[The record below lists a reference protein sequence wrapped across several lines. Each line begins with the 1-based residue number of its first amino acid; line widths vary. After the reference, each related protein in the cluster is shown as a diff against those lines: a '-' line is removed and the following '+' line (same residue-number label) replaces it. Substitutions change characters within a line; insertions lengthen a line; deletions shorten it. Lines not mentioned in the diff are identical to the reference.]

1 MSDRRATTFPGS
13 GDRWANL
20 EALGHA
26 AGRRPRR
33 AAKDPK
39 DPKPGRMSPRRRR
52 NLLRT
57 LAIVLVLVVALAGAG
72 ALYGY
77 RYADRLVGKGK
88 RPVAGLTPAGAGKAM
103 NILLVGSDSR
113 DGLSRRQL
121 GRIQTV
127 EVPGRRTDTIMILH
141 LSPDRPKPV
150 MVSLPRDLRATVN
163 GRTNKINAAFA
174 FGGPDLLVKTV
185 EETTGLAIN
194 HYAEIDFA
202 GFLEVV
208 DALGGV
214 TLCNRSGHRLD
225 DAYANLHMDP
235 GCQHMNGVKALAFVR
250 ARHVDSDFGRI
261 GRQQEFLRAVL
272 AEVDRRGNLTGLPKL
287 LDVADIATDHIKT
300 DQGLSTGTAIGLARR
315 LRNAGPGTIDMRVYP
330 SVASPPRCAGCAA
343 FVDPLPEAAILMR
356 ALARD
361 AATLPPVGL
370 PGGKGV
376 SLATTPVTVLNGSGA
391 AGAAARAAEGLR
403 RLGVRVA
410 GTGNAAKP
418 TGQASTLAYPADMA
432 AQARLLRSVLG
443 GGVTLVKADAGT
455 SLVLTVGSGFRLR

>member
-1 MSDRRATTFPGS
+1 MTDRRATTVRAS
-13 GDRWANL
+13 SDRWANL
-20 EALGHA
+20 EALGAA
-26 AGRRPRR
+26 AGRP
-33 AAKDPK
+33 PK
-39 DPKPGRMSPRRRR
+39 LRKAPKPPKISSRRRR

-57 LAIVLVLVVALAGAG
+57 LAIVLVLVAVTAGAG
-72 ALYGY
+72 AVYAY
-77 RYADRLVGKGK
+77 RYADRLVGKGQ
-88 RPVAGLTPAGAGKAM
+88 RPVAGLTPVVGGPM

-113 DGLSRRQL
+113 AGLSRRQL

-127 EVPGRRTDTIMILH
+127 EVAGRRTDTIIVLH
-141 LSPDRPKPV
+141 VSPDRGKAV

-163 GRTNKINAAFA
+163 GRTSKINAAFA
-174 FGGPDLLVKTV
+174 LGGPDLLVKTV
-185 EETTGLAIN
+185 EQTTGLTIN

-202 GFLEVV
+202 GFLNVV

-261 GRQQEFLRAVL
+261 GRQQEFMRAVM
-272 AEVDRRGNLTGLPKL
+272 AEVSSHGHLTGVPKL

-300 DQGLSTGTAIGLARR
+300 DDAMSTPTAIGLARR
-315 LRNAGPGTIDMRVYP
+315 LRNLDPGSIDMRVYP
-330 SVASPPRCAGCAA
+330 SVGSPPRCAGCAA

-370 PGGKGV
+370 PGGTGV
-376 SLATTPVTVLNGSGA
+376 SLATTPVTVLNGSGVD
-391 AGAAARAAEGLR
+391 GAAARAATDLR
-403 RLGVRVA
+403 RLGVRVVD
-410 GTGNAAKP
+410 TGNAATP
-418 TGQASTLAYPADMA
+418 TGQASTLAYPPALA
-432 AQARLLRSVLG
+432 RQARLLASVLG
-443 GGVTLVKADAGT
+443 GQVKLVKAADGA

>member
-1 MSDRRATTFPGS
+1 MSS
-13 GDRWANL
+13 
-20 EALGHA
+20 
-26 AGRRPRR
+26 
-33 AAKDPK
+33 
-39 DPKPGRMSPRRRR
+39 RRRR

-57 LAIVLVLVVALAGAG
+57 VAILLGLLVVLAGAG
-72 ALYGY
+72 AVYGY
-77 RYADRLVGKGK
+77 RYADRLVAKGR
-88 RPVAGLTPAGAGKAM
+88 RPVANLAPVGPGGAM

-113 DGLSRRQL
+113 AGLSRRQL

-127 EVPGRRTDTIMILH
+127 QVAGRRTDTIMILH
-141 LSPDRPKPV
+141 VSPGRDQAV
-150 MVSLPRDLRATVN
+150 LVSLPRDLRTELDGHAS
-163 GRTNKINAAFA
+163 KINAAFA
-174 FGGPDLLVKTV
+174 LGGPGLLVKTV
-185 EETTGLAIN
+185 EQTTGLPIN

-214 TLCNRSGHRLD
+214 TLCNRSGRRLD

-403 RLGVRVA
+403 RLGVRVV

-418 TGQASTLAYPADMA
+418 TGQASTLAYPPDMA

-443 GGVTLVKADAGT
+443 GGVTLVKADAGA

>member
-1 MSDRRATTFPGS
+1 VTDRRATAFQGS
-13 GDRWANL
+13 SDRWANL
-20 EALGHA
+20 EALGAA
-26 AGRRPRR
+26 AGRKPPKQQPR
-33 AAKDPK
+33 KK
-39 DPKPGRMSPRRRR
+39 MSSRRRR

-57 LAIVLVLVVALAGAG
+57 LAIVLVLVVVLAGAG
-72 ALYGY
+72 AVYAY
-77 RYADRLVGKGK
+77 RYADRLVGKGQ
-88 RPVAGLTPAGAGKAM
+88 RPVAGLTPAAAGRPM

-121 GRIQTV
+121 GRIQTE
-127 EVPGRRTDTIMILH
+127 EVAGRRTDTIIVLH
-141 LSPDRPKPV
+141 VSPARDKAV

-163 GRTNKINAAFA
+163 GRTNKLNAAFA

-202 GFLEVV
+202 GFLNVV

-235 GCQHMNGVKALAFVR
+235 GCQEMNGVKALAFVR

-261 GRQQEFLRAVL
+261 GRQQEFMRAVM
-272 AEVDRRGNLTGLPKL
+272 AEVASRGNLGGLPKL

-300 DQGLSTGTAIGLARR
+300 DDHLSTRTAIGLARR
-315 LRNAGPGTIDMRVYP
+315 LRNLDPASIDMRVFP

-370 PGGKGV
+370 PGGKGI
-376 SLATTPVTVLNGSGA
+376 SLATTPVTVLNGSGVE
-391 AGAAARAAEGLR
+391 GAAARAATDLR
-403 RLGVRVA
+403 RLGVRVV
-410 GTGNAAKP
+410 GTGNAATP
-418 TGQASTLAYPADMA
+418 TGRATTLAYPPALA
-432 AQARLLRSVLG
+432 GQARLLAAVLG
-443 GGVTLVKADAGT
+443 GKVKLVKANDGG
-455 SLVLTVGSGFRLR
+455 SLTLTVGSGFRLR

>member
-1 MSDRRATTFPGS
+1 
-13 GDRWANL
+13 
-20 EALGHA
+20 
-26 AGRRPRR
+26 
-33 AAKDPK
+33 
-39 DPKPGRMSPRRRR
+39 MSPRRRR

-57 LAIVLVLVVALAGAG
+57 LAIVVALVVVLAGAG

-88 RPVAGLTPAGAGKAM
+88 RPVAGLTPAGSGKAM

-113 DGLSRRQL
+113 EGLTRRQL
-121 GRIQTV
+121 GRIKTV

-185 EETTGLAIN
+185 EETTGLPIN

-225 DAYANLHMDP
+225 DHYANLHMAP
-235 GCQHMNGVKALAFVR
+235 GCQHVNGVKALAFVR

-272 AEVDRRGNLTGLPKL
+272 TEVDRRGNLTGLPKL

-315 LRNAGPGTIDMRVYP
+315 LRNAGPASMDMRVYP

-361 AATLPPVGL
+361 AALPPVGP

-376 SLATTPVTVLNGSGA
+376 SLAATSVTVLNGSGA
-391 AGAAARAAEGLR
+391 PGAAARAAEGLR

-410 GTGNAAKP
+410 GTGNAATP
-418 TGQASTLAYPADMA
+418 TGQASTLAYPPDMA
-432 AQARLLRSVLG
+432 AQARLLRAVLG
-443 GGVTLVKADAGT
+443 GGVRLVKADGGT

>member
-1 MSDRRATTFPGS
+1 VTDRRATTFQGS

-20 EALGHA
+20 EALGAA
-26 AGRRPRR
+26 AGRKP
-33 AAKDPK
+33 PK
-39 DPKPGRMSPRRRR
+39 MSSRRRR

-57 LAIVLVLVVALAGAG
+57 LAIVLALVVVLAGAG

-77 RYADRLVGKGK
+77 RYADRLVGKGQ
-88 RPVAGLTPAGAGKAM
+88 RPVAGLTPAAAGKPM

-127 EVPGRRTDTIMILH
+127 EVAGQRTDTIIVLH
-141 LSPDRPKPV
+141 VSPARDKAV
-150 MVSLPRDLRATVN
+150 MVSLPRDLRASVD

-185 EETTGLAIN
+185 EQTTGLTIN
-194 HYAEIDFA
+194 HYVEIDFA
-202 GFLEVV
+202 GFLNVV

-225 DAYANLHMDP
+225 DSYANLHMDP
-235 GCQHMNGVKALAFVR
+235 GCQKMNGVKALAFVR
-250 ARHVDSDFGRI
+250 ARHIDSDFGRI
-261 GRQQEFLRAVL
+261 GRQQEFLRAVM
-272 AEVDRRGNLTGLPKL
+272 AEVARRGNLAGLPKL
-287 LDVADIATDHIKT
+287 LDVANIATDHIET
-300 DQGLSTGTAIGLARR
+300 DDHLSTGTALSLARR
-315 LRNAGPGTIDMRVYP
+315 LRKLDPGSVDMRVYP

-361 AATLPPVGL
+361 AAQLPPVGL

-376 SLATTPVTVLNGSGA
+376 SLAATPVTVLNGSGA
-391 AGAAARAAEGLR
+391 AGAAARAAADLR
-403 RLGVRVA
+403 RLGVRVV
-410 GTGNAAKP
+410 GTGNAARP
-418 TGQASTLAYPADMA
+418 TGQASTLAYPPSMA
-432 AQARLLRSVLG
+432 QQAKLLAAVLDG
-443 GGVTLVKADAGT
+443 KVKLVKASAGG
-455 SLVLTVGSGFRLR
+455 SLVLTVGSGFRLG